1 MELHP
6 FTSLFLKDK
15 KVIRYN
21 GNKIYKPINDI
32 RKISLRSHEFS
43 TYFSSKMK
51 RKYWENISR
60 INSAIYFSTVEYFK
74 SIDANF
80 VTLPL
85 TTRLLSSPGA
95 AILEYLRG
103 IRQIREK
110 LDIEVFPMKLDW
122 FGHDVFLSE
131 SSQLYLEFTLAFSDF
146 NHVFSIYN
154 SFRREKADW
163 CHLSEFHH
171 IEYEGKVNQEK
182 NEKIIEN
189 LVSKIIK
196 DVIQKCENE
205 LLSFVDKD
213 YLRYLENNSKN
224 MKKVSLYEA
233 LQKLHQ
239 ETGLE
244 EYKTFSTKYWGS
256 WEEVKISNMLDSFV
270 FVKEI
275 PYFSSFFYQTYVDKE
290 PGKEYTTININGDT
304 IETKSYENVPV
315 ADTADLIWPGYREF
329 VGSGHRVRTSK
340 EARYKI
346 NWLFQKTLKIDEK
359 TIKKIMRW
367 YDPYID
373 IRDLPTYKQTS
384 GFGLGW
390 ERFLQGLLKL
400 PTIVDGAL
408 YARTHHIPK
417 V

>member
-6 FTSLFLKDK
+6 FTSLLLKDK

-32 RKISLRSHEFS
+32 RKISLRPHEFS

-60 INSAIYFSTVEYFK
+60 INSVIYFSTVEYFK

-182 NEKIIEN
+182 K
-189 LVSKIIK
+189 
-196 DVIQKCENE
+196 
-205 LLSFVDKD
+205 
-213 YLRYLENNSKN
+213 
-224 MKKVSLYEA
+224 
-233 LQKLHQ
+233 
-239 ETGLE
+239 
-244 EYKTFSTKYWGS
+244 
-256 WEEVKISNMLDSFV
+256 
-270 FVKEI
+270 
-275 PYFSSFFYQTYVDKE
+275 
-290 PGKEYTTININGDT
+290 
-304 IETKSYENVPV
+304 
-315 ADTADLIWPGYREF
+315 
-329 VGSGHRVRTSK
+329 
-340 EARYKI
+340 
-346 NWLFQKTLKIDEK
+346 
-359 TIKKIMRW
+359 
-367 YDPYID
+367 
-373 IRDLPTYKQTS
+373 
-384 GFGLGW
+384 
-390 ERFLQGLLKL
+390 
-400 PTIVDGAL
+400 
-408 YARTHHIPK
+408 
-417 V
+417 